1 MITDVKIVQYHL
13 TKLEDAEKE
22 LAEVLNR
29 VDILCYHAPAQTPTL
44 CGHLSGRKSLQGS
57 WCQTLRLLV
66 RWMTTPR
73 TACQKAGK
81 YGKVVKTLHQVS
93 G

>member
-1 MITDVKIVQYHL
+1 MITGVKVIQYHL

-22 LAEVLNR
+22 LAEVLNSGYTF
-29 VDILCYHAPAQTPTL
+29 YHAPAQTPTL

-57 WCQTLRLLV
+57 WCQILRLLV
-66 RWMTTPR
+66 RWMTTLR
-73 TACQKAGK
+73 TACQKVGK